1 MNIKPLGDRV
11 LIEAIEQKEVI
22 KGGIVIPDSAKEK
35 PQEAVVV
42 AVGPGKYDD
51 KGKLIPVEVK
61 VGDHVLTSKYGG
73 TEIKIDDKEYK
84 ILNSSDIL
92 AIVEQGCCSCCK

>member
-42 AVGPGKYDD
+42 AVGPGKRDD
-51 KGKLIPVEVK
+51 KGALVPVEVK
-61 VGDHVLTSKYGG
+61 VGDHVLTSK
-73 TEIKIDDKEYK
+73 
-84 ILNSSDIL
+84 
-92 AIVEQGCCSCCK
+92 

>member
-92 AIVEQGCCSCCK
+92 AIVE